1 MTRSTKTAWIRRIDV
16 NCDLGE
22 ALDALGGWRGGHEPA
37 LLPLISSANV
47 ACGGHAGDAR
57 SMREVCAMAV
67 QHGVRIGAQVSYP
80 DREHFGRRALD
91 IAAPLLAESLEEQFS
106 DLVAAAAEVGGRVA
120 YVKPHG
126 ALYNAVVTRD
136 DHAAVVVELAARHG
150 VSLFGLHGS
159 RTAARALTLGV
170 RFEREWFAD
179 RAYLADG
186 TLTPRSEPGALVVD
200 AATVAARTMRVVNE
214 SHTVALDGAL
224 ISTAF
229 DTICVHSD
237 TPGAAELLAAVRA
250 AVLATGATIGAA

>member
-1 MTRSTKTAWIRRIDV
+1 VTHSTKTAGVRRIDL

-22 ALDALGGWRGGHEPA
+22 ALDSPGGWHGGHEPA

-57 SMREVCAMAV
+57 SMREVCAAAV

-80 DREHFGRRALD
+80 DWEHFGRRALE
-91 IAAPLLAESLEEQFS
+91 IAPPLLADSLEEQFS
-106 DLVAAAAEVGGRVA
+106 DLVAAASDVGGRVA

-126 ALYNAVVTRD
+126 ALYNTVVTRD

-150 VSLFGLHGS
+150 VSLFGLHNS
-159 RTAARALTLGV
+159 RTAARASTLGV

-186 TLTPRSEPGALVVD
+186 TLTPRNEPGALVVD
-200 AATVAARTMRVVNE
+200 AAAVAARTTQVVNDGY
-214 SHTVALDGAL
+214 TVALDGAL

-237 TPGAAELLAAVRA
+237 TPELLAAVRA
-250 AVLATGATIGAA
+250 AVLATGATVGAA

>member
-1 MTRSTKTAWIRRIDV
+1 
-16 NCDLGE
+16 
-22 ALDALGGWRGGHEPA
+22 
-37 LLPLISSANV
+37 
-47 ACGGHAGDAR
+47 
-57 SMREVCAMAV
+57 MREVCAAAV

-80 DREHFGRRALD
+80 DREHFGRRALE
-91 IAAPLLAESLEEQFS
+91 IAPPLLAKSLEEQFR
-106 DLVAAAAEVGGRVA
+106 DLVAAAADVGGRVA

-126 ALYNAVVTRD
+126 ALYNTVVTRD

-150 VSLFGLHGS
+150 VSLFGLHNS

-186 TLTPRSEPGALVVD
+186 TLTPRNEPGALVVD
-200 AATVAARTMRVVNE
+200 AAAAAARTTQAVNDGY
-214 SHTVALDGAL
+214 TVALDGVL

-250 AVLATGATIGAA
+250 AVLATGATVGAA

>member
-1 MTRSTKTAWIRRIDV
+1 MTSSTKPAGLRRIDL

-22 ALDALGGWRGGHEPA
+22 ALDAQNGWRGGHEPA
-37 LLPLISSANV
+37 LVPLISSANV
-47 ACGGHAGDAR
+47 ACGGHAGDAQ

-67 QHGVRIGAQVSYP
+67 HYGVRIGAQVSYP
-80 DREHFGRRALD
+80 DREYFGRRALK

-106 DLVAAAAEVGGRVA
+106 DLAAAAIDVGGQVA

-126 ALYNAVVTRD
+126 ALYNTVVARD

-150 VSLFGLHGS
+150 VSLFGLPGS
-159 RTAARALTLGV
+159 RTATRAATWGV

-186 TLTPRSEPGALVVD
+186 TLSPRSEPDALVVD
-200 AATVAARTMRVVNE
+200 ATAVAERTTRVVSE
-214 SHTVALDGAL
+214 GCTVALDGA
-224 ISTAF
+224 IVSTEF

-237 TPGAAELLAAVRA
+237 TPGATELLAAVRA